1 MTIYSTSSTLLAEL
15 KEIRRVG
22 MTDGYPISSIDIL
35 IRTKLTI
42 PSALNRRAFIDI
54 AKSGSGKVNA
64 FIWSAIVHMMT
75 QIKHQVDDITIV
87 LICAPQR
94 ELAEQLHLEYKQYEK
109 PRNINSVC
117 AFDSGNM
124 HEQIM
129 SCHKGCE
136 ILVCAPDSLIDL
148 IKRKRK
154 PQVRSIADRVTSD
167 QQRLLLSAAF
177 NKNVKKLRSI
187 LFFILKL
194 FLLTTVLY
202 LERDILT
209 DRVPIVQGEVSEGS
223 SILKIKC

>member
-1 MTIYSTSSTLLAEL
+1 MTNIDSHVRSRFSKTL
-15 KEIRRVG
+15 
-22 MTDGYPISSIDIL
+22 S
-35 IRTKLTI
+35 I
-42 PSALNRRAFIDI
+42 PSALNGRAFIDI

-109 PRNINSVC
+109 PRNINSVG

-129 SCHKGCE
+129 SCHKECE

-154 PQVRSIADRVTSD
+154 PQVRSIADRVNSD
-167 QQRLLLSAAF
+167 QQRLLLKR
-177 NKNVKKLRSI
+177 N
-187 LFFILKL
+187 
-194 FLLTTVLY
+194 
-202 LERDILT
+202 ILT
-209 DRVPIVQGEVSEGS
+209 DRVPIVQGEVSEGKVL
-223 SILKIKC
+223 IFVTHKDNFTDKYFQTK